1 MIKLMQADD
10 WFKTVADNSVQL
22 FVLDPP
28 YNVGYGYNTFKDNKP
43 QDQYIAEQVGIL
55 NCAMDKLKDG
65 GSVFYLNYPENAA
78 DVWGALKAEYKFKMI
93 TWIYNV
99 HSTGSPL
106 RKAHRSWL
114 WLSKGKPFYNE
125 EAFAGEYKNPKDK
138 RVMERI
144 AQGFKPSGYDW
155 WEVQQVKNVS
165 KEKRDHP
172 CQLPE
177 SMVTKI
183 ILGTTKPGDLVCD
196 VYSGSGT
203 TAISAIR
210 NGRLFNGCDMDK
222 KYVDESNAFLQT
234 LTQPSSSSSSS
245 SIASNSSVII
255 G

>member
-1 MIKLMQADD
+1 MIKLMNADD
-10 WFKTVADNSVQL
+10 WFQTVANDSVQL

-43 QDQYIAEQVGIL
+43 QEQYIQEQVQIL
-55 NCAMDKLKDG
+55 NNALTKLKDG
-65 GSVFYLNYPENAA
+65 GSIFYLNYPENAA
-78 DVWGALKAEYKFKMI
+78 DVWGAMKPENKFKI
-93 TWIYNV
+93 VSWIYNV

-114 WLSKGKPFYNE
+114 WLSKGQPFYNQ

-144 AQGFKPSGYDW
+144 ALGFKPTGYDW
-155 WEVQQVKNVS
+155 WEHQQVKNVS

-177 SMVTKI
+177 VMVEKI
-183 ILGTTKPGDLVCD
+183 ILGTTNPGDLVCD

-210 NGRLFNGCDMDK
+210 NGRRFDGCDMDP
-222 KYVDESNAFLQT
+222 KYVEESNKFLET
-234 LTQPSSSSSSS
+234 LQPSASSSSDTLSK
-245 SIASNSSVII
+245 NVLTK

>member
-1 MIKLMQADD
+1 MIKLMTAEN
-10 WFKTVADNSVQL
+10 WFKTIPDESVQL

-43 QDQYIAEQVGIL
+43 QDQYIQEQVEIL
-55 NCAMDKLKDG
+55 TNALAKLKPG
-65 GSVFYLNYPENAA
+65 GSIFYLNYPENAA
-78 DVWGALKAEYKFKMI
+78 DVWGAMKAENKFKI
-93 TWIYNV
+93 ISWIYNV
-99 HSTGSPL
+99 HSTGTPL
-106 RKAHRSWL
+106 RKAHRLWL
-114 WLSKGKPFYNE
+114 WLSKDKPLYNE

-144 AQGFKPSGYDW
+144 AAGFKPSGYDW

-177 SMVTKI
+177 SMVSKI
-183 ILGTTKPGDLVCD
+183 ILGTTKPGDMVCD

-203 TAISAIR
+203 TAIAAIR
-210 NGRLFNGCDMDK
+210 NGRLFDGCDMDA
-222 KYVDESNAFLQT
+222 KYVEDSNKFLET
-234 LTQPSSSSSSS
+234 LQISSSPSPTLSK
-245 SIASNSSVII
+245 NELTT